1 MTHREAHKQR
11 NALHTALILVAMF
24 ALILMLGYNLFGMT
38 VTMILLMFSA
48 VLVMLLPQASP
59 WLSLRLQRVQAISYR
74 QAPELYDLVTA
85 LSRRAGLAYLP
96 ELYLIPSN
104 RLNAFAMQERGK
116 PLIALTSAM
125 LNSMPR
131 RELAAVMAHEI
142 GHIRNA
148 DLYVMMLADF
158 FNRVTTALSQAG
170 LVFIVIL
177 LPLWLLGGWSLSIWI
192 VVLLVLA
199 PFASTLLQLALSRT
213 REFDA
218 DIEAASLTADPLA
231 LVSALQ
237 RIEWCSQP
245 WWRRWW
251 PSYRQDQTSLWR
263 THPLTTERI
272 ERLEQMAQD
281 YSTHHQ
287 YGEHGRGMMQTT
299 FLDPDGVTSAH
310 FPVRLW

>member
-11 NALHTALILVAMF
+11 NALHTVMILAVMF
-24 ALILMLGYNLFGMT
+24 ALILMLGYNLFGMM
-38 VTMILLMFSA
+38 VTMIMLMFSA

-59 WLSLRLQRVQAISYR
+59 WLSLHLQRAQAIDYR
-74 QAPELYDLVTA
+74 QAPALYDLVTA

-104 RLNAFAMQERGK
+104 GLNAFAMQERGK

-170 LVFIVIL
+170 IVLIVIL
-177 LPLWLLGGWSLSIWI
+177 LPFGLLGDWSLSIWI
-192 VVLLVLA
+192 VLLLLLA
-199 PFASTLLQLALSRT
+199 PFASTLLQRALSRT

-231 LVSALQ
+231 LASALQ
-237 RIEWCSQP
+237 RIELCSQP
-245 WWRRWW
+245 WWRQWW
-251 PSYRQDQTSLWR
+251 PGYRQDQTSLWR

-272 ERLEQMAQD
+272 ERLQQMAQD
-281 YSTHHQ
+281 YRMS
-287 YGEHGRGMMQTT
+287 
-299 FLDPDGVTSAH
+299 DPTVSMAVG
-310 FPVRLW
+310 

>member
-11 NALHTALILVAMF
+11 NALHTVIILIAMF
-24 ALILMLGYNLFGMT
+24 ALILILGYSLFGMT
-38 VTMILLMFSA
+38 VTMIILMFSA

-59 WLSLRLQRVQAISYR
+59 WLSLRLQRAQAISYR
-74 QAPELYDLVTA
+74 QAPELYDLVMD
-85 LSRRAGLAYLP
+85 LSRRAGLSYLP
-96 ELYLIPSN
+96 ELYLIPSS

-170 LVFIVIL
+170 IVLIVIL
-177 LPLWLLGGWSLSIWI
+177 LPLWLLGGWFLSIWI
-192 VVLLVLA
+192 VLLLVLA

-218 DIEAASLTADPLA
+218 DIEAAGLTADPLA

-237 RIEWCSQP
+237 RIECCSQP
-245 WWRRWW
+245 WWRQWW
-251 PSYRQDQTSLWR
+251 PSYKQDQTSLWR

-272 ERLEQMAQD
+272 ERLQQMAQD
-281 YSTHHQ
+281 YRTHDQ
-287 YGEHGRGMMQTT
+287 YGEHGCGMMQAS
-299 FLDPDGVTSAH
+299 FLEPGRVTSAH
-310 FPVRLW
+310 FPVSLW